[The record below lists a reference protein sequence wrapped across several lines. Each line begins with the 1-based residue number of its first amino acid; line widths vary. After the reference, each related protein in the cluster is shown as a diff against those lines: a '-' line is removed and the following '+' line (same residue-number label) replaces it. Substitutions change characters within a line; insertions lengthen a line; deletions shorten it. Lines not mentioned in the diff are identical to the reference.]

1 MSRGSVARGYP
12 DVSWEKSKQPRF
24 LRPCL
29 AGSLGLVMGLAAGL
43 ILTMGFAIGLAMG
56 LDLAMGSGLVGSLG
70 LAGSLEM
77 GLGLGTSILE
87 ALAHSRPSS

>member
-1 MSRGSVARGYP
+1 
-12 DVSWEKSKQPRF
+12 
-24 LRPCL
+24 
-29 AGSLGLVMGLAAGL
+29 
-43 ILTMGFAIGLAMG
+43 